1 MKTSRPQSSL
11 DVRPPV
17 LPAGQVEVMDTTLR
31 DGEQTQG
38 VSLSPGE
45 KLTLARTLLERL
57 NVTRIEVASAKVSDG
72 EKKAV
77 GMITAWARKAGLLGR
92 VEVLGFCD
100 VQRSADWV
108 GEAGGTV
115 INLLTKGSYRH
126 LTEQLRKTPAQ
137 HLADIAKTLDY
148 CAAHGIVCNCY
159 PEAWSTGLREESGN
173 DYARWFIRQLAELP
187 IRRIMLAD
195 TLGILS
201 PEQTRTYVGELVDGY
216 PKVHFDFHA
225 HNDYGLATAN
235 TLAAV
240 AAGVRGVH
248 VTVNGL
254 GERTGNAPLDEVVVA
269 LRDLAGRQTGIE
281 ESELVAVS
289 KMVETFSGRRL
300 AANKPICG
308 AAVFTQTAGIHADGD
323 KKGNLY
329 IARLSPQRFNR
340 TTTYALGKLA
350 GKASLDINLDQLGI
364 ELDPEQK
371 KLVLD
376 RVIALGDHKQT
387 ITQDDLPF
395 IIADVVNAPEQRRL
409 EIVDCLI
416 TTTTRLSSTAT
427 IKIRLDGREYQ
438 DHAAGDGG
446 YDAFMKALRAIL
458 KSAGIV
464 LPQLQDY
471 EVHIPPGGKTDA
483 LVETTIRWAGGITT
497 RGVDTD
503 QVKAAIVATE
513 KMLNLFL
520 RRTAGKR
527 RPRRRQA

>member
-1 MKTSRPQSSL
+1 MTTSRAKSSV
-11 DVRPPV
+11 DVRPPI
-17 LPAGQVEVMDTTLR
+17 LPARQVEVMDTTLR

-57 NVTRIEVASAKVSDG
+57 KVTRLEVASAKVSAG

-77 GMITAWARKAGLLGR
+77 GLITAWARQAGLLAR

-100 VQRSADWV
+100 LQRSADWV

-126 LTEQLRKTPAQ
+126 LTEQLRKTPEQ

-148 CAAHGIVCNCY
+148 CAAHGIACNCY
-159 PEAWSTGLREESGN
+159 PEAWSSGMKEEGN
-173 DYARWFIRQLAELP
+173 HDYARWFIGELARLP
-187 IRRIMLAD
+187 LRRIMLAD

-201 PEQTRTYVGELVDGY
+201 PEQTQRFVSELVARY

-235 TLAAV
+235 TLTAV

-269 LRDLAGRQTGIE
+269 LRDLADRQTGIE
-281 ESELVAVS
+281 ESELVAAS
-289 KMVETFSGRRL
+289 KMVETFSGRRI

-329 IARLSPQRFNR
+329 LTRLSPQRFNR

-364 ELDPEQK
+364 DLDPEQK

-395 IIADVVNAPEQRRL
+395 IIADVLNSPEQRRL
-409 EIVDCLI
+409 E
-416 TTTTRLSSTAT
+416 
-427 IKIRLDGREYQ
+427 
-438 DHAAGDGG
+438 
-446 YDAFMKALRAIL
+446 
-458 KSAGIV
+458 
-464 LPQLQDY
+464 
-471 EVHIPPGGKTDA
+471 
-483 LVETTIRWAGGITT
+483 
-497 RGVDTD
+497 
-503 QVKAAIVATE
+503 
-513 KMLNLFL
+513 
-520 RRTAGKR
+520 
-527 RPRRRQA
+527 

>member
-1 MKTSRPQSSL
+1 MKTPSPQSTA
-11 DVRPPV
+11 PIQTPV
-17 LPAGQVEVMDTTLR
+17 FSADCVEIMDTTLR

-38 VSLSPGE
+38 VSLTPRE
-45 KLTLARTLLERL
+45 KLTIARALLERL
-57 NVTRIEVASAKVSDG
+57 KVARIEVASAKVSEG

-77 GMITAWARKAGLLGR
+77 GMITAWARKAGFLPR

-100 VQRSADWV
+100 IQRSADWV

-115 INLLTKGSYRH
+115 INLLTKGSLRH
-126 LTEQLRKTPAQ
+126 LTEQIRKTPAQ
-137 HLADIAKTLDY
+137 HVDDIAKTLEY
-148 CAAHGIVCNCY
+148 CAAHGISCNCY
-159 PEAWSTGLREESGN
+159 PEAWSDGMLEAKEEN
-173 DYARWFIRQLAELP
+173 DYARWFINELARLP
-187 IRRIMLAD
+187 IRRIMLPD

-201 PEQTRTYVGELVDGY
+201 PDQTRAFVGELVARH
-216 PKVHFDFHA
+216 PNVHFDYHA

-235 TLAAV
+235 SLAAV
-240 AAGVRGVH
+240 TAGARGVH

-254 GERTGNAPLDEVVVA
+254 GERTGNAPLDEVVVT
-269 LRDLAGRQTGIE
+269 LHDLAGRQTGVE
-281 ESELVAVS
+281 ESEMVGVS
-289 KMVETFSGRRL
+289 KMVETLSGRRI

-329 IARLSPQRFNR
+329 ITRLSPGRFNR

-364 ELDPEQK
+364 ELTPEQK

-376 RVIALGDHKQT
+376 QVIALGDRKQV

-395 IIADVVNAPEQRRL
+395 IIADTLNSPEQRRV
-409 EIVDCLI
+409 EIVDCVV
-416 TTTTRLSSTAT
+416 TTTRQTSSAAITV
-427 IKIRLDGREYQ
+427 RLDGRDYQ
-438 DHAAGDGG
+438 GEASGDGG

-458 KSAGIV
+458 DSAGIET
-464 LPQLQDY
+464 PQLEDY

-503 QVKAAIVATE
+503 QIKAAVKATE
-513 KMLNLFL
+513 NMLNVLL
-520 RRTAGKR
+520 RLAAK
-527 RPRRRQA
+527 PA